1 VEALCKSTLLANAAS
16 KLMDIST
23 VRLYQ
28 DSLFLKRKVDGKT
41 PWHIDARMCPFDT
54 QHMITFWIPLQHI
67 PSDGGTAL
75 IFVNKSHSDMALP
88 YWNDSTEYDQRLEKN
103 RYGAKPYHHYM
114 PMALGDITAH
124 SGWTLHCADANNVKH
139 NEKSLQ
145 SRATGNENEEEG
157 EDRYALAIT
166 YVDARAEVREDVF
179 NTINRLK
186 GNSGKIGSKRN
197 GKVSMNCQDV
207 KSVSDDEDSYS
218 FLPWIADI
226 KPRTQFQHE
235 LVPLVWPAK
244 ANPMIRKKREF
255 NTENF

>member
-1 VEALCKSTLLANAAS
+1 
-16 KLMDIST
+16 MDIST

-54 QHMITFWIPLQHI
+54 QHMITFWIPLQRI

-88 YWNDSTEYDQRLEKN
+88 YWNDSTEYDQRLEEN

-124 SGWTLHCADANNVKH
+124 SGWTLHCADANNVKR
-139 NEKSLQ
+139 NGKSLQ
-145 SRATGNENEEEG
+145 SRATGDDNIEEE

-179 NTINRLK
+179 NSINRLK
-186 GNSGKIGSKRN
+186 SNSGDISSKRN
-197 GKVSMNCQDV
+197 GKVSMNSQDI

-218 FLPWIADI
+218 FLPWIADV

-235 LVPLVWPAK
+235 LVPLVWPVK
-244 ANPMIRKKREF
+244 ANPMTSKKREF
-255 NTENF
+255 NTENC

>member
-1 VEALCKSTLLANAAS
+1 
-16 KLMDIST
+16 MDISS

-88 YWNDSTEYDQRLEKN
+88 YWNDSTEYDQRLEQN
-103 RYGAKPYHHYM
+103 RYGDKPYHHYM

-124 SGWTLHCADANNVKH
+124 SGWTLHCADANNVKR
-139 NEKSLQ
+139 NEKRLSP
-145 SRATGNENEEEG
+145 SRTTSDQNKEDED
-157 EDRYALAIT
+157 DRYALAIT
-166 YVDARAEVREDVF
+166 YVDATAEVREDVF
-179 NTINRLK
+179 NIINRLK
-186 GNSGKIGSKRN
+186 SNSGKVKKNGKLCIPIQGSKT
-197 GKVSMNCQDV
+197 
-207 KSVSDDEDSYS
+207 VSDDEDSYS
-218 FLPWIADI
+218 FLPWISDI

-235 LVPLVWPAK
+235 LVPLVWPVK
-244 ANPMIRKKREF
+244 TNPTIRKKQEF
-255 NTENF
+255 ITGN

>member
-1 VEALCKSTLLANAAS
+1 
-16 KLMDIST
+16 MDISS

-54 QHMITFWIPLQHI
+54 QHMITFWIPLQNI

-88 YWNDSTEYDQRLEKN
+88 YWNDSTEYDQRLEQN
-103 RYGAKPYHHYM
+103 RYGDKPYHHYM

-124 SGWTLHCADANNVKH
+124 SGWTLHCADANNVKQ
-139 NEKSLQ
+139 NEKRSFP
-145 SRATGNENEEEG
+145 SRTVSG
-157 EDRYALAIT
+157 EKQEDEDDRYALAIT

-179 NTINRLK
+179 NSINRLK
-186 GNSGKIGSKRN
+186 GNSGKIKKN
-197 GKVSMNCQDV
+197 GKLTMNFQGA
-207 KSVSDDEDSYS
+207 KTVSDDEDSYS
-218 FLPWIADI
+218 FLPWITDV

-235 LVPLVWPAK
+235 LVPLVWPVK
-244 ANPMIRKKREF
+244 TNPTIRKK
-255 NTENF
+255 